1 MRAPLRPGLRNL
13 RRVVLP
19 GADRSTAAA
28 RGSRQQQRA
37 EAELSGPQ
45 DQCSRWE

>member
-1 MRAPLRPGLRNL
+1 MRAYERPGLHHL

-37 EAELSGPQ
+37 EAELSGPH
-45 DQCSRWE
+45 DQCTQRE